1 MRLGQKTSQYFD
13 ENLFYFLKA
22 YFLPAVASAETA
34 IATSLLISHIRV
46 RIECSVIS
54 SRCVVKPGN

>member
-22 YFLPAVASAETA
+22 YFLPVASAETA
-34 IATSLLISHIRV
+34 IATPLLISHIRV

>member
-13 ENLFYFLKA
+13 ENLFYFLMA
-22 YFLPAVASAETA
+22 YFLPVASAESA